1 MPSVQPLDHPTMR
14 FPAWMYGR
22 VFVASLAWRDM
33 SLIVLA
39 PDHFSCRSV
48 IKCRIQ
54 TQMLRLLQARL
65 GSYGYV
71 IAQQRTQHRPV
82 IDIGGGHDDRK
93 RHAAS
98 VTQNMVF
105 NPRFGAI
112 CRIWTAFFSPP
123 AASAHRCRHRLAI
136 ASQCRGVGRR
146 DRGSVARCLQRRQ
159 PVPIQP
165 DGHKPFDE
173 ARTLW
178 AWRATAHPSREC
190 RASRQGVGDQRRV
203 CDLHDSVVVAVAELR
218 FRSPPTDHQ
227 VLFWVLA

>member
-14 FPAWMYGR
+14 FPTRMDRR
-22 VFVASLAWRDM
+22 VFIAPLAWRDVA
-33 SLIVLA
+33 LIVLA
-39 PDHFSCRSV
+39 PHNFTCRSI
-48 IKCRIQ
+48 IKSRIQ
-54 TQMLRLLQARL
+54 TQMLRVLLARL
-65 GSYGYV
+65 GSYGHL

-82 IDIGGGHDDRK
+82 IDIGSRNDDRK

-123 AASAHRCRHRLAI
+123 AANAHRCRHRLAI

-146 DRGSVARCLQRRQ
+146 DRGSVARCLQKHQ
-159 PVPIQP
+159 PAPIQP
-165 DGHKPFDE
+165 DGHKRFDE

-178 AWRATAHPSREC
+178 AWRAMGHPSREC
-190 RASRQGVGDQRRV
+190 RASRQGVGDHRHV
-203 CDLHDSVVVAVAELR
+203 CARHDSVVAGVGELR